1 MRDRRSNRWAEAAS
15 GLGHPGGWGVLL
27 LALTLSGATNAQGTF
42 PPGGS
47 DAFDSSLTVNLDVT
61 GLGQRSVVLEGP
73 TVVLRSDPTGDPCA
87 IETEIVALDAHGH
100 DAIFGDIHLRL
111 HPAVSSVGRIVS
123 LGKGCT
129 FPADS
134 FFDVFVEVEVE
145 LFPSRLVNLQPVRVT
160 NDNLKVI
167 PPFFDSYVHPLPAIP
182 LVSQDNPQGPLVATI
197 DGGSTHR
204 VEQNPTFSVAPSG
217 PSQLDPADLHDDG
230 NPPPANLP
238 AASLGLASGDDIDA
252 LSYGLDVLDD
262 FEDPEAEGSFMVA
275 FSVDPASVGSPNSG
289 VNREA
294 TQTTPEAYADEFITY
309 FQNSNIELVDEQ
321 ALVLQEGSLGDD
333 LDALTG
339 QPTRYPDPD
348 GNTIPERPVFFSLA
362 PGSPSLTTLGVS
374 PADLL
379 FSQNGSVGVYALE
392 SDLGLV
398 PGDDVDAL
406 CLQKSGLP
414 SPVLRPGVGPPGPPA
429 PGAAQFD
436 YALFSLA
443 RGSPTLAT
451 IGASAAD
458 LLVTDFSPNRPN
470 LVAPPALY
478 AEAAKLGLLDSDDL
492 DALKCLLATVFI
504 PVDHPDGDG
513 AIVINV
519 GGTDSLRVP
528 QQSYDGI
535 YDVWSIRNAGVDRH
549 GPYLHPSSPLADFPF
564 LPLLDPSQVVF
575 VGGAGD
581 NCGFPHVHGS
591 FESHADPDQP
601 ACGHGVFVP
610 HLGPGIPVQQC
621 TDVRVV
627 VGELEQ
633 GVDDAGAAH
642 PHLNV
647 SASLRFMDRG
657 VGGPTASAAADRDR
671 GAPDPEPPGA
681 TLIVV
686 GAGRTNIELDVLGG
700 IGPDVGAPVPAL
712 EPPLMAPEPSA
723 ALAGLAA
730 LAALGVL
737 ARRAPRVASSPRR

>member
-1 MRDRRSNRWAEAAS
+1 MRDRRPDRWAGAAS
-15 GLGHPGGWGVLL
+15 WRGLAATRIVLL
-27 LALTLSGATNAQGTF
+27 GLALTTAAAHAQGTF

-47 DAFDSSLTVNLDVT
+47 DAFDSTMMVNLDVM
-61 GLGQRSVVLEGP
+61 GLGQQSLTLEGP
-73 TVVLRSDPTGDPCA
+73 TVVLRGDPGGDPCT
-87 IETEIVALDAHGH
+87 IVTELVALDLHGTH
-100 DAIFGDIHLRL
+100 PTFGQVHLRL
-111 HPAVSSVGRIVS
+111 NPTVSSVGSIES
-123 LGKGCT
+123 LGQGCT

-145 LFPSRLVNLQPVRVT
+145 LLPFRLINLQPVRVT
-160 NDNLKVI
+160 NDDLKVI
-167 PPFFDSYVHPLPAIP
+167 PPFFDDYLHPLASIP
-182 LVSQDNPQGPLVATI
+182 LVNADDPGAVVATI

-230 NPPPANLP
+230 NPPPPNIP
-238 AASLGLASGDDIDA
+238 AASLGLASGDDVDA

-262 FEDPEAEGSFMVA
+262 FEDPEAEGSVMVA
-275 FSVDPASVGSPNSG
+275 FSVDPASVGSPNTG

-294 TQTTPEAYADEFITY
+294 TKPTPEAYGDEFVTY

-339 QPTRYPDPD
+339 QPTRQVDPD

-379 FSQNGSVGVYALE
+379 FSQNGSVGVFALE

-414 SPVLRPGVGPPGPPA
+414 SPLLRPGVGPPAPPA

-443 RGSPTLAT
+443 PGSPTLTA
-451 IGASAAD
+451 IGASPAD
-458 LLVTDFSPNRPN
+458 LLVTDFSPNRPGII
-470 LVAPPALY
+470 APPALY
-478 AEAAKLGLLDSDDL
+478 AAAAKLGLLDTDDL
-492 DALKCLLATVFI
+492 DALKCLLAAVFI

-513 AIVINV
+513 VIAINI
-519 GGTDSLRVP
+519 GGTDSFRQA
-528 QQSYDGI
+528 QQSYDGA
-535 YDVWSIRNAGVDRH
+535 YDIWSIRNPGVDRH
-549 GPYLHPSSPLADFPF
+549 GPYIHPFSELAQVPF
-564 LPLLDPSQVVF
+564 LPPLDPAQVVF
-575 VGGAGD
+575 VGGPGD
-581 NCGFPHVHGS
+581 NCGFPHVHGD
-591 FESHADPDQP
+591 FEEHSDPDPP
-601 ACGHGVFVP
+601 ACGHGLFVP
-610 HLGPGIPVQQC
+610 HIGPGIPVQRC
-621 TDVRVV
+621 TDVREVV
-627 VGELEQ
+627 AILET
-633 GVDDAGAAH
+633 GIDDTGAMH
-642 PHLNV
+642 PHRPL
-647 SASLRFMDRG
+647 SASQQFMDRG
-657 VGGPTASAAADRDR
+657 VGGPPASAAMAVHDH
-671 GAPDPEPPGA
+671 GAPDPEPPGSA
-681 TLIVV
+681 LIIV

-712 EPPLMAPEPSA
+712 EPPLMAPEPGS
-723 ALAGLAA
+723 LLRGI
-730 LAALGVL
+730 AALGALLAL
-737 ARRAPRVASSPRR
+737 ARRRAS

>member
-1 MRDRRSNRWAEAAS
+1 
-15 GLGHPGGWGVLL
+15 
-27 LALTLSGATNAQGTF
+27 
-42 PPGGS
+42 
-47 DAFDSSLTVNLDVT
+47 
-61 GLGQRSVVLEGP
+61 
-73 TVVLRSDPTGDPCA
+73 
-87 IETEIVALDAHGH
+87 
-100 DAIFGDIHLRL
+100 
-111 HPAVSSVGRIVS
+111 
-123 LGKGCT
+123 
-129 FPADS
+129 
-134 FFDVFVEVEVE
+134 VEVEVE
-145 LFPSRLVNLQPVRVT
+145 LLPFRLINLVPVRVA

-167 PPFFDSYVHPLPAIP
+167 PPFFDSYVHPLASIP
-182 LVSQDNPQGPLVATI
+182 LVSAADPAGPVLATI

-252 LSYGLDVLDD
+252 VSYGLDVLDD
-262 FEDPEAEGSFMVA
+262 FEDPEAEGSVMVA
-275 FSVDPASVGSPNSG
+275 FSVDPASIGSPNSG

-294 TQTTPEAYADEFITY
+294 TKPTPEAYGDEFITY

-339 QPTRYPDPD
+339 QPTSYPDPD

-362 PGSPSLTTLGVS
+362 PGSPSLTTLGAS

-379 FSQNGSVGVYALE
+379 FSQNGSVGVFALE

-414 SPVLRPGVGPPGPPA
+414 SPMLRPGVGPPSFPA

-443 RGSPTLAT
+443 PGSPTLGT
-451 IGASAAD
+451 IGASSAD
-458 LLVTDFSPNRPN
+458 LLVTDFSPNRPGI
-470 LVAPPALY
+470 VAPPALY
-478 AEAAKLGLLDSDDL
+478 AEAMKLGLLDTDDL

-513 AIVINV
+513 VITINL
-519 GGTDSLRVP
+519 GGTDSLR
-528 QQSYDGI
+528 QHQSSYDGI
-535 YDVWSIRNAGVDRH
+535 YDIWSLRNSGVDRH
-549 GPYLHPSSPLADFPF
+549 GPYLHPFSELAQVPF
-564 LPLLDPSQVVF
+564 LPPLDPSQVVF
-575 VGGAGD
+575 VGGPGD
-581 NCGFPHVHGS
+581 NCGFPHVHGDY
-591 FESHADPDQP
+591 ESHADPDQV
-601 ACGHGVFVP
+601 ACGHGLFVP

-621 TDVRVV
+621 TDVRAVV
-627 VGELEQ
+627 AVLEER
-633 GVDDAGAAH
+633 VDATGADP

-647 SASLRFMDRG
+647 SASLHFMDRG
-657 VGGPTASAAADRDR
+657 VGGPVASAAAHTVA

-681 TLIVV
+681 ALVLV
-686 GAGRTNIELDVLGG
+686 GVGRTNVELDVLGG
-700 IGPDVGAPVPAL
+700 IGPDVGAPTPAL
-712 EPPLMAPEPSA
+712 APPLMAPEPSPVLGGIA
-723 ALAGLAA
+723 V
-730 LAALGVL
+730 LAALGAL
-737 ARRAPRVASSPRR
+737 ARRRASRSSGG